1 MDNSSLK
8 KDAIEHIE
16 GVPAQTTAQRRGYE
30 ASTPGEK
37 ALDKS
42 INWKL
47 DCIVIV
53 MLAFDFLVGCN
64 SLAFTQSANV
74 ITAARYRQG

>member
-16 GVPAQTTAQRRGYE
+16 GVPAQTTAQRRGYV
-30 ASTPGEK
+30 ASTPEEK

-53 MLAFDFLVGCN
+53 MLALDFLVCLL
-64 SLAFTQSANV
+64 SLTFNTR
-74 ITAARYRQG
+74 TPLT